1 MTLDDHYYYFTAQI
15 SEKVCND
22 IIKLGVNNDLMKGTV
37 YLDKDKTDQPQK
49 TELEE
54 KMRTS
59 KV

>member
-49 TELEE
+49 QN
-54 KMRTS
+54 
-59 KV
+59 